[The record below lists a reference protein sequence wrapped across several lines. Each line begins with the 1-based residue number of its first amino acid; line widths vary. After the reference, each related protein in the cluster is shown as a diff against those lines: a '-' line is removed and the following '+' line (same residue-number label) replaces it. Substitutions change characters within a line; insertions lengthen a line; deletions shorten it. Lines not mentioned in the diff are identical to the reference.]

1 MKRMDYTISNKCVE
15 DTRVENA
22 VTPELREL
30 HEMVTQVKCDKEV
43 GLAYMKAYEIEQRL
57 LRQGSVLGEEKKLL
71 NQIIGKVKK
80 GKSIPEIAEALDED
94 EVLITKRVEIVNRYA
109 PDYDLE
115 AILDEVMNAK
125 R

>member
-1 MKRMDYTISNKCVE
+1 
-15 DTRVENA
+15 
-22 VTPELREL
+22 
-30 HEMVTQVKCDKEV
+30 MVTQVKCDKEV

-94 EVLITKRVEIVNRYA
+94 EVLITKRVEIINRYA